1 MNPCESQSEGGTR
14 SLWTGSTLPELS
26 LHHVDID
33 QGMSWLQKI
42 CSTAV
47 RSALFMPRMIPHR
60 TTQMPWSKMRHQVN
74 HTLTTK
80 IGAACLGIPLNLIS
94 KSAAHCT
101 WWSDPFLSH
110 GTPWLRCLLQRSPHP
125 VWFCSTHV
133 DRRPLSNGA
142 VVTPAK
148 KTKLHDLLS
157 TKQDAHMHNGERP
170 SPRIPDLLCCQK
182 ENNIH
187 PHTKK
192 SKGKNHINQ
201 RTEQHKLKRWGTTSK
216 KQWDR
221 LEFYLTFHI
230 MSAFSR
236 SHLST
241 SASEKLGKWVRKAG
255 CSWLLKVYR
264 YTGVSTGMPTPP
276 KKI

>member
-125 VWFCSTHV
+125 VVLQHSRRPSTPFKRCCGHTCKKNKTAWSFVNQTRCAHAQWWKTIAKNSRFCSV
-133 DRRPLSNGA
+133 
-142 VVTPAK
+142 AK
-148 KTKLHDLLS
+148 RK
-157 TKQDAHMHNGERP
+157 
-170 SPRIPDLLCCQK
+170 
-182 ENNIH
+182 
-187 PHTKK
+187 
-192 SKGKNHINQ
+192 
-201 RTEQHKLKRWGTTSK
+201 TTSIHTQK
-216 KQWDR
+216 KVK
-221 LEFYLTFHI
+221 EKI
-230 MSAFSR
+230 
-236 SHLST
+236 T
-241 SASEKLGKWVRKAG
+241 SIKGLNN
-255 CSWLLKVYR
+255 
-264 YTGVSTGMPTPP
+264 TN
-276 KKI
+276 